1 MHAIPTCAPITV
13 ANEAIYNQSLV
24 ANKKSMVCQNNE
36 KQQYV
41 YKILF
46 LSRISVIK
54 WFLISLILITLNYVS
69 LLNCGYILGALPIF
83 YIDQNHFIILF
94 LTAKTKQYNRSLLYL
109 AAYKTREYLRLIK
122 ILTLTF
128 TSLKARKIFGF

>member
-1 MHAIPTCAPITV
+1 MAKLRLAHAIPTCAPITV

-94 LTAKTKQYNRSLLYL
+94 LMRRKRNSIIGHYFTWQPI
-109 AAYKTREYLRLIK
+109 RLVNI
-122 ILTLTF
+122 
-128 TSLKARKIFGF
+128 

>member
-1 MHAIPTCAPITV
+1 MKENAKLRLVHAIPTCAPITV

-94 LTAKTKQYNRSLLYL
+94 LMRRKRNSIIGHYFTWQPI
-109 AAYKTREYLRLIK
+109 RLVNI
-122 ILTLTF
+122 
-128 TSLKARKIFGF
+128 